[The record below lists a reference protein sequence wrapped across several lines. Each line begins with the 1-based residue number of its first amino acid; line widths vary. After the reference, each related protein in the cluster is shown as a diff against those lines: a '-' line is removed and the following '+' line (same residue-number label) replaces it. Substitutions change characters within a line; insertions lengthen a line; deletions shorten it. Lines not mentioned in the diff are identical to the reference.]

1 MKQEQKNKIA
11 AAILAVLGL
20 AIGII
25 GISAGL
31 APPVITGVG
40 FLVLAWALY

>member
-1 MKQEQKNKIA
+1 MKQAQKHRIA
-11 AAILAVLGL
+11 AVILAVLGL
-20 AIGII
+20 AIGVI

-31 APPVITGVG
+31 VPPVITGVG

>member
-1 MKQEQKNKIA
+1 MKQDQKHKTA
-11 AAILAVLGL
+11 AVILAVLGL

-25 GISAGL
+25 GISAML
-31 APPVITGVG
+31 APPVITGIG

>member
-1 MKQEQKNKIA
+1 MKREQKHRIA
-11 AAILAVLGL
+11 AAVLALLGL

-25 GISAGL
+25 GISAML
-31 APPVITGVG
+31 APPVITGIG